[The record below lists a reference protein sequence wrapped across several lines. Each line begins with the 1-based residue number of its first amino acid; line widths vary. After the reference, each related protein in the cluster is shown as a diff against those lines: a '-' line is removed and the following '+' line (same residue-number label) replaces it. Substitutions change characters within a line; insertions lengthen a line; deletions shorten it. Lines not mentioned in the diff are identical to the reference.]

1 MSNSVHVIV
10 TRHVRNKHFTRV
22 TPYVNLNRPPNCTA
36 SPSIP
41 PERTTQMPA
50 EKGAP
55 PQVDVKSLN
64 DYLEVMS
71 KAVFQSGMSWR
82 VVNAKWPDTNEAF
95 HGFEIGRVA
104 SLSDEE
110 LEELAHDTRVIRNR
124 RKLAA
129 IVHNAQRIIEL
140 DAEHGDFRNYLRS
153 RGDFYDI
160 VKDLKK
166 QFKFLGDTGSYFF
179 LYVIGEN
186 VPPHDEWMRVKEQS
200 VRRR

>member
-1 MSNSVHVIV
+1 M
-10 TRHVRNKHFTRV
+10 
-22 TPYVNLNRPPNCTA
+22 
-36 SPSIP
+36 
-41 PERTTQMPA
+41 PE

-55 PQVDVKSLN
+55 PQIQVQSLD

-71 KAVFQSGMSWR
+71 KAVFQSGMSWQ

-104 SLSDEE
+104 ALTEEE

-129 IVHNAQRIIEL
+129 IAFNAQRIIEL
-140 DAEHGDFRNYLRS
+140 DAEHGCFIDYLRS
-153 RGDFYDI
+153 RGDFYDV

-166 QFKFLGDTGSYFF
+166 QFKFLGDTGCYFF
-179 LYVIGEN
+179 LYVIGEP
-186 VPPHDEWMRVKEQS
+186 VPPHDEWMCARERAKS
-200 VRRR
+200 RR

>member
-1 MSNSVHVIV
+1 
-10 TRHVRNKHFTRV
+10 
-22 TPYVNLNRPPNCTA
+22 
-36 SPSIP
+36 
-41 PERTTQMPA
+41 MPD

-55 PQVDVKSLN
+55 PQVQVQSLD

-104 SLSDEE
+104 E
-110 LEELAHDTRVIRNR
+110 LDELAQDKRVIRNR

-129 IVHNAQRIIEL
+129 IAHNAQRIIEL
-140 DAEHGDFRNYLRS
+140 DAEHGCFIDYLRS
-153 RGDFYDI
+153 HGDFYDV

-166 QFKFLGDTGSYFF
+166 QFKFLGDTGCYFF
-179 LYVIGEN
+179 LYVIGEP
-186 VPPHDEWMRVKEQS
+186 VPPHDEWMCARERAK
-200 VRRR
+200 RRP

>member
-1 MSNSVHVIV
+1 
-10 TRHVRNKHFTRV
+10 
-22 TPYVNLNRPPNCTA
+22 
-36 SPSIP
+36 
-41 PERTTQMPA
+41 MPD

-55 PQVDVKSLN
+55 PQVKVESLN

-95 HGFEIGRVA
+95 HSFEIGRVA
-104 SLSDEE
+104 ALTEEE
-110 LEELAHDTRVIRNR
+110 LDELAQDKRVIRNR

-140 DAEHGDFRNYLRS
+140 DAEHGDFINYLRS
-153 RGDFYDI
+153 QSDFYDV

-166 QFKFLGDTGSYFF
+166 QFKFLGDTGCYFF
-179 LYVIGEN
+179 LYVVGET
-186 VPPHDEWMRVKEQS
+186 VPPHDEWMRNRE
-200 VRRR
+200 

>member
-1 MSNSVHVIV
+1 
-10 TRHVRNKHFTRV
+10 
-22 TPYVNLNRPPNCTA
+22 
-36 SPSIP
+36 
-41 PERTTQMPA
+41 MPD

-55 PQVDVKSLN
+55 PQVKVESLN

-104 SLSDEE
+104 ALTDEE
-110 LEELAHDTRVIRNR
+110 IDELAQDKRVIRNR

-129 IVHNAQRIIEL
+129 IVYNAQRIIEL
-140 DAEHGDFRNYLRS
+140 DAAHGSFINYLRS
-153 RGDFYDI
+153 HGDFYDV

-166 QFKFLGDTGSYFF
+166 QFKFLGDTGCYFF
-179 LYVIGEN
+179 LYVVGEP
-186 VPPHDEWMRVKEQS
+186 VPPHEEWMRDREQS
-200 VRRR
+200 ARR

>member
-1 MSNSVHVIV
+1 
-10 TRHVRNKHFTRV
+10 
-22 TPYVNLNRPPNCTA
+22 
-36 SPSIP
+36 
-41 PERTTQMPA
+41 MPD

-55 PQVDVKSLN
+55 PKVDVQSLD

-104 SLSDEE
+104 ALTEEE
-110 LEELAHDTRVIRNR
+110 LEELAQDKRVIRNR

-129 IVHNAQRIIEL
+129 IAYNAQRII
-140 DAEHGDFRNYLRS
+140 DYLRS
-153 RGDFYDI
+153 HDGFYAT

-166 QFKFLGDTGSYFF
+166 QFKFLGDTGCYFF
-179 LYVIGEN
+179 LYVIGEP
-186 VPPHDEWMRVKEQS
+186 VPPHDEWMCAQERAK
-200 VRRR
+200 RR

>member
-1 MSNSVHVIV
+1 
-10 TRHVRNKHFTRV
+10 
-22 TPYVNLNRPPNCTA
+22 
-36 SPSIP
+36 
-41 PERTTQMPA
+41 MPD

-55 PQVDVKSLN
+55 PQVKVESLN

-104 SLSDEE
+104 ALTEEE
-110 LEELAHDTRVIRNR
+110 LDELAQDKRVIRNR

-140 DAEHGDFRNYLRS
+140 DAEHGDFINYLRS
-153 RGDFYDI
+153 QSDFYDV

-166 QFKFLGDTGSYFF
+166 QFKFLGDTGCYFF
-179 LYVIGEN
+179 LYVVGET
-186 VPPHDEWMRVKEQS
+186 VLPHDEWMRNRE
-200 VRRR
+200 

>member
-1 MSNSVHVIV
+1 
-10 TRHVRNKHFTRV
+10 
-22 TPYVNLNRPPNCTA
+22 
-36 SPSIP
+36 
-41 PERTTQMPA
+41 MPD

-55 PQVDVKSLN
+55 PQVQVQSLD

-71 KAVFQSGMSWR
+71 KAVFQSGMSWQ

-95 HGFEIGRVA
+95 HRFEIGRVA

-140 DAEHGDFRNYLRS
+140 DAEHGNFRNYLRS
-153 RGDFYDI
+153 HGDFYDA

-166 QFKFLGDTGSYFF
+166 QFKFLGDTGSYFL
-179 LYVIGEN
+179 LYVIGEP
-186 VPPHDEWMRVKEQS
+186 VPPHDEWMRVKEGTSQ
-200 VRRR
+200 RR